1 MLSARRIGTD
11 LKRQMEEELRAG
23 QRAARAAIQQV
34 GEETQGTLRDQ
45 ARAGFPQA
53 ADRMARTWRL
63 QVFPR
68 PGVATLRPS
77 ALISSRS
84 PTIADAFDRGAVIR
98 AKSGKFLAVP
108 TQENRGGGL
117 RSRKPRV
124 TAQQMYAARKQTFT
138 LPIKGSQ
145 NKLWCLRVTEASSR
159 TKAGRIQRQAIAGNR
174 IRVGQRRTTVRGESL
189 SPGRYTGRLLEKGF
203 VPMFI
208 LIKQVQLKKAFD
220 IAGTA
225 RRASERIISVMR
237 ASYSAQR

>member
-1 MLSARRIGTD
+1 MLSASRIGTD
-11 LKRQMEEELRAG
+11 LKRQMQEELRAG

-34 GEETQGTLRDQ
+34 GEEVQGTLRNQ
-45 ARAGFPQA
+45 ARAGFPLA
-53 ADRMARTWRL
+53 GERMARTWRL

-68 PGVATLRPS
+68 PGVATLRPT
-77 ALISSRS
+77 ALISSRA
-84 PTIADAFDRGAVIR
+84 PTIADGFDKGAVIR

-108 TQENRGGGL
+108 TGYNRAGGRRGG
-117 RSRKPRV
+117 KPRF
-124 TAQQMYAARKQTFT
+124 TPKQMVAARKQAFV

-145 NKLWCLRVTEASSR
+145 NKLWCLRVTEAQSR
-159 TKAGRIQRQAIAGNR
+159 GRSGRITRQAIAGNAF
-174 IRVGQRRTTVRGESL
+174 RVG
-189 SPGRYTGRLLEKGF
+189 TGRNTVAGLRPARGQAKLLEQGF

-208 LIKQVQLKKAFD
+208 LIKQVQLKKVFD